1 MNARIITKIK
11 REREERSGGAVTVKF
26 SYYIGEE
33 AVPSPNHFGTRDWCC
48 GIQFFHGWGGGWF
61 QDDSHKECSALISRV
76 CSSQ

>member
-48 GIQFFHGWGGGWF
+48 GIQFFHGWGGDGF
-61 QDDSHKECSALISRV
+61 RMILIRSA
-76 CSSQ
+76 QP